1 MTQGST
7 RRTVLATGAAAALA
21 AGCSDSNSGGGSS
34 SAADASSAAPQTPS
48 TAPPTT
54 AAAASPSHS
63 TAAAGA
69 ELTRTGDVPVGGG
82 KIIKEH
88 GVVVTQPVKG
98 QFKAF
103 SAICTHQGCTV
114 ASVENG
120 TIACPCHGSMF
131 HAADGSVAHGP
142 AARPLAPKEIKVEGN
157 SIRLA

>member
-21 AGCSDSNSGGGSS
+21 AGCSDSKSGDGSA
-34 SAADASSAAPQTPS
+34 SAADAASSAPPS
-48 TAPPTT
+48 PSRPPTT

-63 TAAAGA
+63 AAAGA
-69 ELTRTGDVPVGGG
+69 ELTRTEDIPVGGG
-82 KIIKEH
+82 KVFKEQR
-88 GVVVTQPVKG
+88 VIVTQPVKG

-103 SAICTHQGCTV
+103 SAVCTHQGCTV
-114 ASVENG
+114 SHVEDG

-131 HAADGSVAHGP
+131 HVTDGSVAHGP
-142 AARPLAPKEIKVEGN
+142 ASRPLAAKEIHVEGN